1 MSGAVAS
8 ERPFLV
14 TLVPNHPPTPTAKGN
29 PMVNSTDPTD
39 HDRKLAVYRLH
50 SEGLLSRTTYLV
62 HNEVIDYA
70 SGIMSDDVT
79 TKLEALFAVSDDMDM
94 SVALVRQHCE
104 LATHVADAVLIAK
117 KLSNHLV
124 DHG

>member
-1 MSGAVAS
+1 
-8 ERPFLV
+8 
-14 TLVPNHPPTPTAKGN
+14 
-29 PMVNSTDPTD
+29 MVNSTDPTD

-50 SEGLLSRTTYLV
+50 SEGLLSRTT
-62 HNEVIDYA
+62 
-70 SGIMSDDVT
+70 
-79 TKLEALFAVSDDMDM
+79 SDDMDM